1 MGSEARY
8 LLKGSKPGP
17 AFPAQME
24 GRRSWIPADGK
35 SSFFGLS
42 KKVRERRIWSQFRI
56 QSNFGIETGL
66 SDSVKVVLY
75 RPGRRFLPEV
85 LRRHI
90 WSGVCKLALDV
101 SKAIPVST
109 YNLTPSLTPF
119 RYTMTSI
126 HQSIAIWRRQPGNFS
141 SAQNHHLELATGK
154 LHWF

>member
-1 MGSEARY
+1 M
-8 LLKGSKPGP
+8 
-17 AFPAQME
+17 
-24 GRRSWIPADGK
+24 
-35 SSFFGLS
+35 
-42 KKVRERRIWSQFRI
+42 
-56 QSNFGIETGL
+56 QSNFDTDPGL
-66 SDSVKVVLY
+66 SECVKLVLY

-90 WSGVCKLALDV
+90 WSGACKLALDV
-101 SKAIPVST
+101 SKAIPVSI

-154 LHWF
+154 LRWISRRKIRDRIAGDGGSLATVIDCCQCQHFRDPRNFGQTPRLCKVGEVSYHATP

>member
-1 MGSEARY
+1 M
-8 LLKGSKPGP
+8 
-17 AFPAQME
+17 
-24 GRRSWIPADGK
+24 
-35 SSFFGLS
+35 
-42 KKVRERRIWSQFRI
+42 

-101 SKAIPVST
+101 SKAIPVSI

-119 RYTMTSI
+119 R
-126 HQSIAIWRRQPGNFS
+126 
-141 SAQNHHLELATGK
+141 
-154 LHWF
+154 